1 MLTVVLYIVTG
12 LTLYAG
18 GHHLFL
24 AGNRALRSPNLQL
37 GLLYLLLAGFALAS
51 ALAYQPPSQNS
62 LIPAGKLA
70 IGLGI
75 MLWLAVVWFIA
86 FRTAYKP
93 ALLLDLLTAVWLIFL
108 INNLGSPGSL
118 LYTAPTMSTLQPS
131 ISPWWT
137 AVEITM
143 LASLAFAA
151 YATYRL
157 YQSGNKDT
165 ARLLTGGLALL
176 GLVTL
181 YDHLVSLEWIS
192 AVYLTPFGFLGFL
205 AFNSLSPVVTA
216 WKNQRKPKPAPMI
229 YSLSFNPDRASFHT
243 DISELRTPLSPASPS
258 CGKDEDGTGTG
269 SSALPVN
276 AHEDIEDVEHAA
288 SSGDELLDEELEQ
301 ATRPAEPPIIDQ
313 STLNTITDD
322 LIDIAVYAT
331 MALNRFRRG
340 DADPAT
346 LESLCKKI
354 RTRAIKT
361 RRLANQLSSPDKVGY
376 DGKTPTDD

>member
-1 MLTVVLYIVTG
+1 MLTVTLYIVTG

-24 AGNRALRSPNLQL
+24 AGNRAIRPANLQL
-37 GLLYLLLAGFALAS
+37 GLMYLLLAGFALAS
-51 ALAYQPPSQNS
+51 ALAYQPPSLNS
-62 LIPAGKLA
+62 VVPAGKLA

-75 MLWLAVVWFIA
+75 CLWLALVWFIA

-93 ALLLDLLTAVWLIFL
+93 VLLLDLLTAVWLIFL

-118 LYTAPTMSTLQPS
+118 LYNTPTMSTLQAS

-143 LASLAFAA
+143 LASLAFCA

-157 YQSGNKDT
+157 YQGGKKDS
-165 ARLLTGGLALL
+165 AKILMGGLGLL
-176 GLVTL
+176 GMVTL
-181 YDHLVSLEWIS
+181 YDHLVSLEWIR
-192 AVYLTPFGFLGFL
+192 AAYLTPFGFLGFL
-205 AFNSLSPVVTA
+205 AFNSLTPVVTA
-216 WKNQRKPKPAPMI
+216 WREQRRPKPAPMI

-243 DISELRTPLSPASPS
+243 DISELQTPLSPASPGS
-258 CGKDEDGTGTG
+258 GKDESNSKTG
-269 SSALPVN
+269 SSPLPLDEQ
-276 AHEDIEDVEHAA
+276 EDIEDVEPLRAVDNEPMD
-288 SSGDELLDEELEQ
+288 DELERE
-301 ATRPAEPPIIDQ
+301 TRPAEPPIIDQ
-313 STLNTITDD
+313 STLNIITDD

-340 DADPAT
+340 NADPAT

-361 RRLANQLSSPDKVGY
+361 RRLANQLSRPDQVGY